1 VYKRYTHIP
10 FVQYLDLVYPTKD
23 AFSCLLEEETKSY
36 IENNAKDTTI
46 EPGDSVTAGELSV
59 MPCSLDAEIN
69 YDISLHPAH
78 NMLL

>member
-10 FVQYLDLVYPTKD
+10 FVQYLDLVHPTKD
-23 AFSCLLEEETKSY
+23 AFSCLLEEETKSH
-36 IENNAKDTTI
+36 IEINAKDTTI

-59 MPCSLDAEIN
+59 MLCSLDAEVN
-69 YDISLHPAH
+69 HDICLHPSH